1 MILGRK
7 GFLNYLKALGGSN
20 VVKIAPSNGSASE
33 SQATEKGLRVVC
45 GANTSYL
52 PNGAWLTDKNR
63 NGGNCQV
70 RVSRN
75 NAITPNLGSVE
86 LAEALARVI
95 PFTEKGKEARPILQC
110 VHFIQKD
117 GKLTLI
123 GCDGFRLAMISLDF
137 EDGEAS
143 ALIESSE
150 LSGLISALKRAR
162 RIRLSFEQKSDSEG
176 GLISKWL
183 VIDTEA
189 ISYKWRSV
197 EGDFPD
203 YNKVIPTEFT
213 AQAHFDTRET
223 LKACHSLSALWL
235 DKENPIRI
243 TIDDNRVILETKE
256 DRGKAIIEAETT
268 GQVAIA
274 VNANFLSQSLKALGG
289 MTELKVKDAKSPM
302 LFSTDGYQVL
312 LMPMFMPESKAV
324 AEAEAVAQE
333 AEARAEAEAQTEA
346 EGEAETETKTEAKP
360 KRKGR
365 KKDKHPE
372 PQPETT
378 PEEVV
383 EPETQETR
391 EPVAV
396 G

>member
-20 VVKIAPSNGSASE
+20 VVKIIPSNGSASE
-33 SQATEKGLRVVC
+33 WQATEKGLRVVC

-52 PNGAWLTDKNR
+52 PNEAWLTDKNR

-95 PFTEKGKEARPILQC
+95 PFTEKGKEAKPIFQC
-110 VHFIQKD
+110 VHFVQKD

-123 GCDGFRLAMISLDF
+123 GCDGFRLAMMSLDF

-143 ALIESSE
+143 ALIEASE
-150 LSGLISALKRAR
+150 LAGLISALKRAR
-162 RIRLSFEQKSDSEG
+162 RIRLGFEQKSDSEG
-176 GLISKWL
+176 DLISKWL

-203 YNKVIPTEFT
+203 YNKVIPQEFT

-243 TIDDNRVILETKE
+243 TVEDNRVILETKE
-256 DRGKAIIEAETT
+256 DRGKAIIDAETA
-268 GQVAIA
+268 GQGSIA
-274 VNANFLSQSLKALGG
+274 VNGNFLSQAMKALGG

-302 LFSTDGYQVL
+302 LFSTDGYQIL
-312 LMPMFMPESKAV
+312 LMPMFMPESKAM
-324 AEAEAVAQE
+324 AQAEAVAQE
-333 AEARAEAEAQTEA
+333 AEARAEVEAQTEA
-346 EGEAETETKTEAKP
+346 EGEAETEPKTEAKP

-365 KKDKHPE
+365 KKGKHPE
-372 PQPETT
+372 PQAE
-378 PEEVV
+378 PEEAV